1 MKSRTWML
9 SVALLSAACF
19 VACGDDDTAS
29 PGRQSS
35 DAGAGGGGASSNSAG
50 GEGATAGNPSQAGSS
65 QAGSS
70 QGGAASAEPPCS
82 DSDGQCIFRHDT
94 FGDEQLW
101 TDTLRLNEVV
111 QTLPPTAALALGLKV
126 DAEAVPA
133 EVLASADLAAPATT
147 VALLSLNAVVGVRA
161 TVSDGQVTRIGIT
174 CALCHSTVDD
184 SVAAGIGLRLD
195 GQPNRDLD
203 PGAIIAATPGVG
215 ELAKS
220 LGIPTATAKTVLQS
234 WGKGRYDARLNQ
246 DGESFPVL
254 LPPAYG
260 LADVPLET
268 YTGEGPISYWNAYV
282 AITQMGGQGTFV
294 DEELGIDIQADPD
307 LVTPKLAALRDYQ
320 FSLTPPKP
328 PAGSFVA
335 AAAAR
340 GEALFNG
347 AAKCAT
353 CHTGDSYTDAPTLH
367 DPAETGM
374 ETNEARRSKTGQY
387 RTTPLRGAFSHP
399 PYFHDGS
406 AATLEAVVT
415 HYDTVLELGLTAAQ
429 QADLVAYLKS
439 L

>member
-1 MKSRTWML
+1 MKNKTWIL
-9 SVALLSAACF
+9 GVALLSATCF
-19 VACGDDDTAS
+19 AACGDDDDAPS
-29 PGRQSS
+29 PTRQTPE
-35 DAGAGGGGASSNSAG
+35 AGAGGGGASANTG
-50 GEGATAGNPSQAGSS
+50 GEGPQSTAGEASQAGSP
-65 QAGSS
+65 QAG
-70 QGGAASAEPPCS
+70 ATSAEQPCS
-82 DSDGQCIFRHDT
+82 SSDGQCIFRNDT

-101 TDTLRLNEVV
+101 TDMLRLHEVV
-111 QTLPPTAALALGLKV
+111 QTLPPTGALALGLKV
-126 DAEAVPA
+126 DAEAVPPD
-133 EVLASADLAAPATT
+133 VLANADLEAPATT

-161 TVSDGQVTRIGIT
+161 TVSNGQVTRIGIT

-184 SVAAGIGLRLD
+184 SVAPGIGVRLD
-195 GQPNRDLD
+195 GQPNRQLD

-215 ELAKS
+215 ALAKS
-220 LGIPTATAKTVLQS
+220 LGIPAATAKKALQS
-234 WGKGRYDARLNQ
+234 WGPGRYDARLNQ

-254 LPPAYG
+254 IPPAYG

-294 DEELGIDIQADPD
+294 DEDLGLDIEADPD
-307 LVTPKLAALRDYQ
+307 LVTPKLAPLREYQ
-320 FSLTPPKP
+320 FSLTPPTAP
-328 PAGSFVA
+328 RTSFDA
-335 AAAAR
+335 AAAGR
-340 GEALFNG
+340 GDALFNG

-353 CHTGDSYTDAPTLH
+353 CHTGDTYTDAPTLH
-367 DPAETGM
+367 DPAEIGM
-374 ETNEARRSKTGQY
+374 ETNEARRSKTGKY

-406 AATLEAVVT
+406 AATLEDVVT

>member
-1 MKSRTWML
+1 MKNKTWIL
-9 SVALLSAACF
+9 GVALLSATCF
-19 VACGDDDTAS
+19 AACGDDDDAAS
-29 PGRQSS
+29 PVRQTPE
-35 DAGAGGGGASSNSAG
+35 AGAGGGGASSNTG
-50 GEGATAGNPSQAGSS
+50 GEGPLSTAGDASQAGSP
-65 QAGSS
+65 QAG
-70 QGGAASAEPPCS
+70 ATSAEQPCS
-82 DSDGQCIFRHDT
+82 NSDGQCIFRNDT

-101 TDTLRLNEVV
+101 TDTLRLHEVV
-111 QTLPPTAALALGLKV
+111 QMLPPTGALALGLKV
-126 DAEAVPA
+126 DAEAVPPD
-133 EVLASADLAAPATT
+133 VLASADLEAPATT

-161 TVSDGQVTRIGIT
+161 TVSNGQVTRIGIT

-184 SVAAGIGLRLD
+184 SVAPGIGARLD
-195 GQPNRDLD
+195 GQPNRQLD

-215 ELAKS
+215 ALAKS

-234 WGKGRYDARLNQ
+234 WGPGRYDARLNQ

-254 LPPAYG
+254 IPPAYG

-294 DEELGIDIQADPD
+294 DEDLGLDIEADPD
-307 LVTPKLAALRDYQ
+307 LVTPKLKALREYQ
-320 FSLTPPKP
+320 FSLNPPTA
-328 PAGSFVA
+328 PATSFDA
-335 AAAAR
+335 AAAER
-340 GEALFNG
+340 GDALFEG

-353 CHTGDSYTDAPTLH
+353 CHSGDSYTDAPTLH
-367 DPAETGM
+367 DPAEIGM

-406 AATLEAVVT
+406 AATLEDVVT
-415 HYDTVLELGLTAAQ
+415 HYNTVLELGLTAPQ